1 MAIVAYQM
9 CFYLRVRL
17 EPVLEKALQAEEA
30 WLDPAADPGSKHAS
44 KHLQGHLG
52 KTEEQNT
59 ERRNINSTGVTADA
73 KVMLPG
79 EIFRVISWP
88 VIEIIW

>member
-9 CFYLRVRL
+9 YFYLRVRL
-17 EPVLEKALQAEEA
+17 VPVLEKALKAEEA
-30 WLDPAADPGSKHAS
+30 RLDHSPAADPGSKHAS

-59 ERRNINSTGVTADA
+59 ERRNIKSAGVTADA
-73 KVMLPG
+73 KLMLPG
-79 EIFRVISWP
+79 EIFCRIS
-88 VIEIIW
+88 